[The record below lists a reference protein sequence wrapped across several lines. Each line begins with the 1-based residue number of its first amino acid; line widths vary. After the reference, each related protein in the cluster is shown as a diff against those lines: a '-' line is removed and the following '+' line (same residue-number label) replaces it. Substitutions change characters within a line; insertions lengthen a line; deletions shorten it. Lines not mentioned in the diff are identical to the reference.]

1 MKPCTLKSKA
11 GQITGIF
18 IRSFVHSLGR
28 DWVYRKISKMLIL
41 AFVGIVMVTG
51 CGQMDGNASEGVQS
65 TGSKAESDIQAVT
78 DTGLSIVTSFY
89 PVYIATIN
97 VAADIP
103 GVTVQNMT
111 KPQTGCLHDYALKPE
126 DLKTLEKADV
136 FVVNGA
142 GMEAFL
148 NDVIKRQK
156 DLKMVTASRG
166 IELLKDESGAENPH
180 VWVSI
185 SNAITYVNN
194 IALQLSDIDPANKNA
209 YRSNAN
215 AYIQKLEL
223 LRKDMHTALDG
234 LKNRD
239 IVTFHEAFPYFARE
253 FELNIAAVVEREPG
267 SEPTPK
273 ELAGIIDTV
282 EQSGVRALFAEPQ
295 YSSKAADAI
304 ARETGAKVYT
314 LDPVVTG
321 DVGPDTRNAYI
332 RAMEQNKK
340 TLLEA
345 MTAAS

>member
-1 MKPCTLKSKA
+1 M
-11 GQITGIF
+11 
-18 IRSFVHSLGR
+18 
-28 DWVYRKISKMLIL
+28 YRKVSKLLIL
-41 AFVGIVMVTG
+41 ALICIVMVTG
-51 CGQMDGNASEGVQS
+51 CGHVDGNVKEGERS
-65 TGSKAESDIQAVT
+65 TGSKAESDTQALT
-78 DTGLSIVTSFY
+78 GTGLSIVTSFY
-89 PVYIATIN
+89 PVYIAAIN
-97 VAADIP
+97 VAGDIP

-148 NDVIKRQK
+148 DDVIKRQK

-209 YRSNAN
+209 YRSNAD

-273 ELAGIIDTV
+273 ELGNIIDTV
-282 EQSGVRALFAEPQ
+282 KQSGVMALFAEPQ

-321 DVGPDTRNAYI
+321 EVGPDSRDAYI
-332 RAMEQNKK
+332 RVMEQNKK

-345 MTAAS
+345 LTAAS